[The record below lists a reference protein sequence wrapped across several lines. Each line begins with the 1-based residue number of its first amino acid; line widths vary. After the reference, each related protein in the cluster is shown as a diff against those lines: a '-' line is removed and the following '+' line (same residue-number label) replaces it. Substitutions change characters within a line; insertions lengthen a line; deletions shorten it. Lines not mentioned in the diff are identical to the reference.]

1 MVKKVDK
8 LDINKIN
15 SISSKGNILGF
26 AFEYPTEHVIRL
38 LQD

>member
-1 MVKKVDK
+1 MVKNVDK
-8 LDINKIN
+8 VDINKISCIN
-15 SISSKGNILGF
+15 SKGYILGF